1 MMDFFDS
8 PLFWIVVIWW
18 LLSTFLGAK
27 ARKRRAAARSL
38 SEPETEPPSAPEP
51 EELRF
56 GREDEEVEDLVQP
69 VGIELEE
76 ELPEPVSQP
85 VPSSGEYTDRV
96 KAVPPRK
103 PTVPTPPLEQLVR
116 SLGIPKEFIPSGILP
131 VEEESLP
138 EVEAEIAEP
147 EGQPEEE
154 MRRVST
160 VPPMSEVSYGAEEAQ
175 VTLETAA
182 GISRLYESVFPSLTP
197 IQQAIVLKEVLDRPR
212 ALRRDIR

>member
-27 ARKRRAAARSL
+27 ARKRRAAARIL
-38 SEPETEPPSAPEP
+38 SESEPEPPSAPEP

-56 GREDEEVEDLVQP
+56 GREDEDLVEP
-69 VGIELEE
+69 VGIEPEE
-76 ELPEPVSQP
+76 ELPEPVMQP
-85 VPSSGEYTDRV
+85 IPPSGESPAQARPGPPT
-96 KAVPPRK
+96 KAPIPK
-103 PTVPTPPLEQLVR
+103 PPLEQLVR

-131 VEEESLP
+131 VEEEPLP

-154 MRRVST
+154 MMSIST
-160 VPPMSEVSYGAEEAQ
+160 TPPVPEALYGAEEAR
-175 VTLETAA
+175 VTLKTAD
-182 GISRLYESVFPSLTP
+182 GITRLYESVFPSLTP

>member
-27 ARKRRAAARSL
+27 ARKRRAAARIL
-38 SEPETEPPSAPEP
+38 SEPETEPTSAPEP

-56 GREDEEVEDLVQP
+56 GREDEEDEDLVQP
-69 VGIELEE
+69 VGIEPEE
-76 ELPEPVSQP
+76 EFPEPATQP
-85 VPSSGEYTDRV
+85 ISPSGEYVDRV
-96 KAVPPRK
+96 KAGPPRK
-103 PTVPTPPLEQLVR
+103 PPVPTPPLEQLVR

-131 VEEESLP
+131 VAEEPLP

-154 MRRVST
+154 MRQVST
-160 VPPMSEVSYGAEEAQ
+160 IPPVPEASYGAEEAQ
-175 VTLETAA
+175 VTLKTAG
-182 GISRLYESVFPSLTP
+182 GITRLYKSVFPSLTP